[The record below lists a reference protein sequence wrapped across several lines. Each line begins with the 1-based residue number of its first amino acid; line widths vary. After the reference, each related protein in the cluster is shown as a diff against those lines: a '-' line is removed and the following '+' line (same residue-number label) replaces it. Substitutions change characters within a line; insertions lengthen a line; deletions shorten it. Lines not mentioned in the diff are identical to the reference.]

1 MAEGVVKWFNDKKGY
16 GFIARD
22 EGKDLFVHH
31 TSIEMTGFRTLSEG
45 DRGAVRED
53 FAFGTRDG
61 CPEAWNGGPGRYEGA
76 CQCQQAQRA
85 VLRACVQDR
94 GSQAKIE
101 ARARERYEREKA
113 EHEARL
119 AAREAREKATG
130 KKPGG
135 KPPAAPVEGPL
146 PSDQVNLTDEAS
158 RIMPVAGGGFEQC
171 DNAQAVVAEDSPLVV
186 AGDVVQAPNDKQ
198 QLEPMLTRTGA
209 LPEELSETRTMLAD
223 NGYFSEASRMH
234 LIRVGILLC
243 FLLCAGHPSGAF
255 AHLAVGP
262 GVPCR

>member
-1 MAEGVVKWFNDKKGY
+1 MHANDSRHSALCYEHACKIAE
-16 GFIARD
+16 A
-22 EGKDLFVHH
+22 E
-31 TSIEMTGFRTLSEG
+31 
-45 DRGAVRED
+45 
-53 FAFGTRDG
+53 
-61 CPEAWNGGPGRYEGA
+61 
-76 CQCQQAQRA
+76 
-85 VLRACVQDR
+85 
-94 GSQAKIE
+94 AKIE

-171 DNAQAVVAEDSPLVV
+171 CNAQAVVEEDSLLVV
-186 AGDVVQAPNDKQ
+186 AGNVVQAPNDKQ

-209 LPEELSETRTMLAD
+209 LPEE
-223 NGYFSEASRMH
+223 
-234 LIRVGILLC
+234 
-243 FLLCAGHPSGAF
+243 
-255 AHLAVGP
+255 P
-262 GVPCR
+262 GKA